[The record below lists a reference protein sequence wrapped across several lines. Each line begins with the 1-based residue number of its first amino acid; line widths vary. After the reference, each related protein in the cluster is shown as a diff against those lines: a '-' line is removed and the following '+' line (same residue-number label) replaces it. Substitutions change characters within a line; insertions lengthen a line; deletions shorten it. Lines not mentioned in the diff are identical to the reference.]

1 MTWHS
6 GTCRKDGSGTF
17 NIKPMEE
24 CTKEIIK
31 KGGET
36 ADEKDQS
43 SEAKITRKA
52 QAGGMH
58 HK

>member
-1 MTWHS
+1 
-6 GTCRKDGSGTF
+6 
-17 NIKPMEE
+17 MEE

>member
-1 MTWHS
+1 
-6 GTCRKDGSGTF
+6 
-17 NIKPMEE
+17 MEE

-58 HK
+58 HKYKINQILTLLKITFFDAMPS